1 AGSVTAYSLGNFLF
15 DQEQGESRQGLA
27 LRAFFDRDG
36 LRAVQALPIAAG
48 LHPRLLPVGEAEAL
62 LTRIAPVPRQRYF
75 ACSHEDC
82 QETGAP
88 DGPVEQRG
96 GLFWSGAIDLTGDGR
111 PELVRRAAEQ
121 VTIYDGGAAGEA
133 VWQSPPEWRVID
145 VALGDPNDDGRG

>member
-1 AGSVTAYSLGNFLF
+1 
-15 DQEQGESRQGLA
+15 
-27 LRAFFDRDG
+27 
-36 LRAVQALPIAAG
+36 
-48 LHPRLLPVGEAEAL
+48 
-62 LTRIAPVPRQRYF
+62 
-75 ACSHEDC
+75 HEDC

-145 VALGDPNDDGRG
+145 VALGDPNDDGRGELFLALQRQDDAGHWRSQPYVVGYRGGVYQLLWGGRAVISPILEVELGDVDGDGAQELVVLEEQEAGATLA